1 VAVADGSVVVLAG
14 SQLARVSG
22 RDGRVLGRVF
32 LDGRIEA
39 AWPDPT
45 DRSRL
50 SVLFTPRGS
59 IDAPVRLAHIQN
71 DGVQPESAL
80 GDLIGDQG
88 ASSAL
93 RNRLY
98 DEAAARLDL
107 RGRDQAEKNTEA
119 RAQVARRLR
128 AARERD
134 PGDPHLALEELDAL
148 PLEARAERGR
158 LAREAA
164 DLAERARSRGAVR
177 IGARLDRL
185 GFPDEADRLYD
196 AAARRFLEHGG
207 NVDLSFAPG
216 DAHIVRQTGG
226 ELFRRG
232 DVTRALALVE
242 TSRRFSS
249 YLDGDTLFYRR
260 YVQWLRGQGRDAEA
274 RRIEPRIRESA
285 GVGGA
290 VGVPDGFFVGLDIA
304 LVVFV
309 LTPVVILILIA
320 RSWYRSR
327 ATRHADLH
335 ARGWTTTG
343 QRAAAFFTH
352 PVYRLGFVFLSYSSR
367 GERALL
373 LLLGGLLFYYS
384 CVLVGGIATVGRISA
399 APFTARGLMA
409 QGEMLDMLT
418 ESRNLRGEK
427 PWTLRLLA
435 EAHRVRGEREQ
446 AAQVVERIL
455 SLNADDAVTQNN
467 RGVLAEE
474 AGRTADARKA
484 YALAAAGAAA
494 SSAVGRFNQ
503 ARLLGDRSAL
513 EAARGELPH
522 RDRLRAE
529 NGSAGSA
536 LWALCPTRDLLDAL
550 VEDRSLLASA
560 RGAFLT
566 IVTHP
571 PGATLRSAINL
582 HQFPLALGAVIVLD
596 LLTYAAWLLTLLAL
610 VWLPLPSRPLAAAT
624 PKRTSRAAAAG
635 RRAVLALG
643 ALWPGAFDLLLGS
656 AARGALVTASFLLS
670 VSIAQSIGSGGF
682 FSSLAL
688 PVGWGRYF
696 AGVDTGPRLP
706 ELAAEQ
712 YAAIGVAG
720 AIFLLNLVLVA
731 REARRP
737 PEERAG

>member
-1 VAVADGSVVVLAG
+1 
-14 SQLARVSG
+14 
-22 RDGRVLGRVF
+22 
-32 LDGRIEA
+32 
-39 AWPDPT
+39 
-45 DRSRL
+45 
-50 SVLFTPRGS
+50 VLFTPRGS
-59 IDAPVRLAHIQN
+59 IDAPVRLAH
-71 DGVQPESAL
+71 VQGDRVRPESAL
-80 GDLIGDQG
+80 GDFVGT
-88 ASSAL
+88 SSTL
-93 RNRLY
+93 RDRLY
-98 DEAAARLDL
+98 DEARLDL
-107 RGRDQAEKNTEA
+107 RGREEAETNTEA

-134 PGDPHLALEELDAL
+134 PGDPHLVLEELDAR
-148 PLEARAERGR
+148 PPEAKTERRR

-164 DLAERARSRGAVR
+164 DLAADARSRGAVR

-185 GFPDEADRLYD
+185 GFPEEADRLYD

-226 ELFRRG
+226 ELFQRG
-232 DVTRALALVE
+232 EVTRALALVE

-260 YVQWLRGQGRDAEA
+260 YVQWLRGEGRDAEA

-290 VGVPDGFFVGLDIA
+290 VGIPDGFFLGLDVA

-320 RSWYRSR
+320 RSWHRSR

-335 ARGWTTTG
+335 ARGWTTAG

-399 APFTARGLMA
+399 APFTARGLMG
-409 QGEMLDMLT
+409 QDEMLDTLT
-418 ESRNLRGEK
+418 ESRKVRGEK

-435 EAHRVRGEREQ
+435 EAHRARGEREET
-446 AAQVVERIL
+446 ARFVKRLL
-455 SLNADDAVTQNN
+455 SLSANDAVTQNN

-474 AGRTADARKA
+474 EGRTADARKA
-484 YALAAAGAAA
+484 YALAAAGGPPA
-494 SSAVGRFNQ
+494 STAVGRFNQ
-503 ARLLGDRSAL
+503 ARLLGDGQAL
-513 EAARGELPH
+513 EAARGDLPH

-529 NGSAGSA
+529 HGAAGSP

-560 RGAFLT
+560 HGAFLT

-571 PGATLRSAINL
+571 PGAALRSAINL

-624 PKRTSRAAAAG
+624 PKRTSRAAAAA
-635 RRAVLALG
+635 RRAVLVVGSL
-643 ALWPGAFDLLLGS
+643 LPGAFDLLLGS
-656 AARGALVTASFLLS
+656 AARGALVASSFLLS
-670 VSIAQSIGSGGF
+670 VSIAQSIGRGGF

-696 AGVDTGPRLP
+696 AGVDVGPRLP

-712 YAAIGVAG
+712 YGAIGLAA

-731 REARRP
+731 QEARRP
-737 PEERAG
+737 PEEPAG